1 MGMVIGVAEFLEKV
15 SKLKSR
21 KEKVEALKANDFFS
35 LKTVLQGAF
44 HPNLEWLLPPGQ
56 PPFKANELQDQE
68 NMLHK
73 EARRLVYF
81 VKNGQPVRSQ
91 TQREAMF
98 IELLE
103 AVTPADA
110 LLLCAIKEK
119 KLPYKGITA
128 DIVAEAFPGILG
140 EEPKKSD
147 GQVEAQQA

>member
-1 MGMVIGVAEFLEKV
+1 MGVVVGVAEFLDKV

-21 KEKVEALKANDFFS
+21 KEKVDALKANDFFS
-35 LKTVLQGAF
+35 LKTVLQGAY
-44 HPNLEWLLPPGQ
+44 HPNIKWLLPPGQ
-56 PPFKANELQDQE
+56 PPFKPNELVDQE
-68 NMLHK
+68 NVLHR
-73 EARRLVYF
+73 EARRLPYF
-81 VKNGQPVRSQ
+81 VENGLAVRSQ

-103 AVTPADA
+103 NVTKEDA

-128 DIVAEAFPGILG
+128 DIVREAFPGLLG

-147 GQVEAQQA
+147 GQVEA